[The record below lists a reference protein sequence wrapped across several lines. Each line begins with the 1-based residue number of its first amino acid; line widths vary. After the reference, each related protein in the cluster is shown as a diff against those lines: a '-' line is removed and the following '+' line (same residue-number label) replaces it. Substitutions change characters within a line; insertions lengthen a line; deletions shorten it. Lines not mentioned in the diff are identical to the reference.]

1 MMRAMVRL
9 WGLAILLVSSCLT
22 LAAAAPARAELTF
35 QRPDGSAIAFHAAP
49 RVWCGPWDAD
59 VAVPSL
65 RITAGRGLHHWELHV
80 VRRDLKIGRPLRF
93 PNIFTWNRPRGA
105 MLFVADAPIEAS
117 TAEEEASGSLTFS
130 RLSCRRG
137 RTVAF
142 RIDAVLGSEL
152 IDGDR
157 VRVSGTFRGRVRGDG

>member
-1 MMRAMVRL
+1 MREMRR
-9 WGLAILLVSSCLT
+9 GLALLGSVSLA

-35 QRPDGSAIAFHAAP
+35 QRADGSAIAFDAAP
-49 RVWCGPWDAD
+49 RVWCGRWDAD

-65 RITAGRGLHHWELHV
+65 RVMAGRGARHWELHV
-80 VRRDLKIGRPLRF
+80 VRRDLEIGRPLRF
-93 PNIFTWNRPRGA
+93 PNVFRWDRPRGA
-105 MLFVADAPIEAS
+105 MLFAADAPIEAS

-130 RLSCRRG
+130 RFGCRRG

-152 IDGDR
+152 VDGGR
-157 VRVSGTFRGRVRGDG
+157 VRVSGSFRGRVRG